1 MATYTAGEL
10 VWKITGDN
18 SGLDKEL
25 KKTDK
30 AVDSA
35 GKGFDKTT
43 KKVGGMSTALK
54 VGLAAAVGV
63 AVVKLKQ
70 FFSKVSR

>member
-63 AVVKLKQ
+63 CC
-70 FFSKVSR
+70 